1 MSHQHATF
9 KVNTAAT
16 VYKDESTD
24 SEVTADQLPV
34 PLNWKVLVQPHQV
47 QMKTKGGIH
56 LPSVSKDNEEYLTA
70 HGRIAAMGDL
80 AFRDRD
86 SGAAWKMNTPTAGNR
101 VTYGKYAGQKVTI
114 NGVRFLLLND
124 DELTSIL
131 PEEAEVTAYLA
142 T

>member
-1 MSHQHATF
+1 MSHQHA
-9 KVNTAAT
+9 KI
-16 VYKDESTD
+16 YKDESTE
-24 SEVTADQLPV
+24 STIGSHQLPT
-34 PLNWKVLVQPHQV
+34 PLNWKVLIQPHQV
-47 QMKTKGGIH
+47 QMKTKGGLH

-70 HGRIAAMGDL
+70 HGRVVSMGEL

-86 SGAAWKMNTPTAGNR
+86 TGEKWKMSTTPVVGNR
-101 VTYGKYAGQKVTI
+101 VTYGKYAGQKVTV

-131 PEEAEVTAYLA
+131 PDDAEITSYVA

>member
-1 MSHQHATF
+1 MSHQHA
-9 KVNTAAT
+9 KI
-16 VYKDESTD
+16 YKDESTE
-24 SEVTADQLPV
+24 STIGSHQLPT
-34 PLNWKVLVQPHQV
+34 PLNWKVLIQPHQV
-47 QMKTKGGIH
+47 QMKTKGGLH

-70 HGRIAAMGDL
+70 HGRVVSMGEL

-86 SGAAWKMNTPTAGNR
+86 TGEKWKMSTTPVVGKR
-101 VTYGKYAGQKVTI
+101 VTYGKYAGQKVTV

-131 PEEAEVTAYLA
+131 PDDVEITSYVA

>member
-1 MSHQHATF
+1 MSHQHA
-9 KVNTAAT
+9 
-16 VYKDESTD
+16 YKDESTESTID
-24 SEVTADQLPV
+24 SEQLPT

-47 QMKTKGGIH
+47 TMKTKGGLH

-70 HGRIAAMGDL
+70 HGRIVAMGDL

-86 SGAAWKMNTPTAGNR
+86 TGQSWKMKSPKVHDR

-114 NGVRFLLLND
+114 NGVRLLLLND

-131 PEEAEVTAYLA
+131 PEEVDVTSYIAQ
-142 T
+142 

>member
-1 MSHQHATF
+1 MSHQHA
-9 KVNTAAT
+9 KI
-16 VYKDESTD
+16 YKDESTE
-24 SEVTADQLPV
+24 STIGSHQLPT
-34 PLNWKVLVQPHQV
+34 PLNWKVLIQPHQV
-47 QMKTKGGIH
+47 QMKTKGGLH

-70 HGRIAAMGDL
+70 HGRVVSMGEL

-86 SGAAWKMNTPTAGNR
+86 TGEKWKMSTTPVVGNR
-101 VTYGKYAGQKVTI
+101 VTYGKYAGQKITV

-131 PEEAEVTAYLA
+131 PDDVEITSYVA